1 MKFSV
6 LTAIF
11 TLVAL
16 ASAIAI
22 EEHGTPVVRRGV
34 LLERQGANENRPVPT
49 GPCCVAATSLKEDVC
64 FNNGQ
69 SGRCVPDS
77 VNNCGLEPVKLRLL
91 LVLTMDIG
99 GATLTCI
106 EDSRLTCD
114 AAVLER
120 GRPTCRRTP
129 GA

>member
-1 MKFSV
+1 MKCSV
-6 LTAIF
+6 LTALF

-22 EEHGTPVVRRGV
+22 EEHGTPVVRREV

-49 GPCCVAATSLKEDVC
+49 GACCVAATSLKEDVC

-77 VNNCGLEPVKLRLL
+77 VNNCG
-91 LVLTMDIG
+91 T
-99 GATLTCI
+99 TLTCI